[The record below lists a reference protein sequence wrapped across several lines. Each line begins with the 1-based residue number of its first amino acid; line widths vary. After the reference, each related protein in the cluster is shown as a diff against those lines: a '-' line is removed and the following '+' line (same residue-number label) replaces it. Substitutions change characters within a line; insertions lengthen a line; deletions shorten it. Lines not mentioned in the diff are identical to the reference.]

1 MIKYICVF
9 LGGVFISSVS
19 QILLKKSADRIYEN
33 KIREYLNG
41 LVISAYGLFFSSTFL
56 SLYAYKVIPL
66 SMGPILEATG
76 YLWVALLS
84 WKMLGEK
91 IKKRKIIGLA
101 VILFGIVV
109 YSAG

>member
-9 LGGVFISSVS
+9 VGAVFISSFS
-19 QILLKKSADRIYEN
+19 QILLKKSANRTYEN
-33 KIREYLNG
+33 KIKEYLNL

-84 WKMLGEK
+84 WGILGEK
-91 IKKRKIIGLA
+91 IRKWKMIGLA
-101 VILFGIVV
+101 VILFGIIV
-109 YSAG
+109 YSVG